1 MYFKNKKELQEYLYK
16 ESVYLMKEGKCEAA
30 LRVNNAA
37 NNTLTK
43 PLIN

>member
-1 MYFKNKKELQEYLYK
+1 MYFKNKKELHEHLYR
-16 ESVYLMKEGKCEAA
+16 ESVCLMQKGKHEAS

-37 NNTLTK
+37 QVALTK